1 MHSSLGGA
9 SAFTLN
15 GGSNLAITF
24 DNISKSYGS
33 KPALES
39 LSFSCEPGEIT
50 GLLGRNGAGK
60 TTALRIAVGLENP
73 TSGSVTIDG
82 LPFNRLPLGYVG
94 VALSPNFPPIR
105 TVVQQLALSAL
116 AAGAS
121 QEAVLDTLNETQL
134 TEVAHKRCMNLSLG
148 MKQRL
153 VLACASVASPKVLI
167 LDEPVNGLDPDGIAW
182 LHDFLRLQSKRG
194 VAVLVSSH
202 FLNDLQTYVDKV
214 VIIQRSVLWS
224 GKWPNPEEPSLE
236 ELFKRTTKDIG
247 IS

>member
-1 MHSSLGGA
+1 MS
-9 SAFTLN
+9 
-15 GGSNLAITF
+15 IVF
-24 DNISKSYGS
+24 DDVSKSYGS

-39 LSFSCEPGEIT
+39 LSFTCEPGKIT

-60 TTALRIAVGLENP
+60 TTALRIAVGLERP
-73 TSGSVTIDG
+73 TSGSVTIDEV
-82 LPFNRLPLGYVG
+82 PYDRLTLGHAG
-94 VALSPNFPPIR
+94 VALSPNFAPIR
-105 TVVQQLALSAL
+105 TVIQQLSLSAL

-121 QEAVLDTLNETQL
+121 KEAVLETLAETEL

-153 VLACASVASPKVLI
+153 MLACATVASPKVLI

-182 LHDFLRLQSKRG
+182 LHAYLREQAQRG
-194 VAVLVSSH
+194 AAVLVSSH
-202 FLNDLQTYVDKV
+202 FLHDLQTYVDKV

-224 GKWPNPEEPSLE
+224 GPWPNPSEHSLE
-236 ELFKRTTKDIG
+236 DLFRRTTRGIG

>member
-1 MHSSLGGA
+1 MS
-9 SAFTLN
+9 
-15 GGSNLAITF
+15 IVF
-24 DNISKSYGS
+24 DDVSKSYGS

-39 LSFSCEPGEIT
+39 LSFTCEPGKIT

-60 TTALRIAVGLENP
+60 TTALRIAVGLERP
-73 TSGSVTIDG
+73 TSGSVTIDEA
-82 LPFNRLPLGYVG
+82 PYDRLTLGHAG
-94 VALSPNFPPIR
+94 VALSPNFAPIR
-105 TVVQQLALSAL
+105 TVIQQLSLSAL
-116 AAGAS
+116 AAGGS
-121 QEAVLDTLNETQL
+121 KEAVLETLAETEL

-153 VLACASVASPKVLI
+153 MLACATVASPKVLI

-182 LHDFLRLQSKRG
+182 LHAYLREQAQRG

-202 FLNDLQTYVDKV
+202 FLHDLQTYVDKV

-224 GKWPNPEEPSLE
+224 GPWPNPSEHSLE
-236 ELFKRTTKDIG
+236 DLFRRTTRDIG